1 MPDTIYALSSGPL
14 PSGVAVLRISGFA
27 ARTVLARMVGRALPA
42 RQAVHAG
49 IHHPETAELI
59 DRGLVLWFPGP
70 ASFTGEDCLE
80 LQLHGSRAV
89 VAAALRALSLIE
101 GLRPAESGEFT
112 RRAFANG
119 KMDLTEVEG
128 LSDLIVAETES
139 QRRQALAQAG
149 GALRKRAEG
158 WRGEILDMSASLV
171 AALDFA
177 DEGDVPDDVA
187 SGLRSRA
194 ARLAS
199 ELALLLEDS
208 HRGEVIRDGAT
219 VVLAGA
225 PNAGKSS
232 LLNYLARRD
241 AAIVSPIPG
250 TTRDFVEVT
259 VDMEGMPVVFV
270 DTAGLR
276 VSDDPVEQIGIERS
290 RARARQADL
299 VIWLSEDDSAPPSD
313 LSDSIRVRSKSDR
326 SSGDESRLSISSVT
340 GDGLQDLLALV
351 ASRLGH
357 LPSREPALV
366 TQARQRDCLSKCRQA
381 LERLAAK
388 NAALELAAEE
398 LRLAG
403 SALDSLVGRIDIEDV
418 LGAIF
423 SRFCI
428 GK

>member
-14 PSGVAVLRISGFA
+14 PSGVAVLRISGFGA
-27 ARTVLARMVGRALPA
+27 GTVLKRMVRREVSA
-42 RQAVHAG
+42 RFAVHAG
-49 IHHPETAELI
+49 IHHPKTEELI

-70 ASFTGEDCLE
+70 TSFTGEDCLE
-80 LQLHGSRAV
+80 FQLHGSRAV
-89 VAAALRALSLIE
+89 VAAVLRSLSLIE
-101 GLRPAESGEFT
+101 GLRPAEPGEFT
-112 RRAFANG
+112 RRAFLNG

-128 LSDLIVAETES
+128 LSDLIVAQTEG

-149 GALRKRAEG
+149 GALRKRAEV
-158 WRGEILDMSASLV
+158 WRDEILNMSASLV

-187 SGLRSRA
+187 SGLRGRA
-194 ARLAS
+194 GDLAS
-199 ELALLLEDS
+199 GLRALLDDS
-208 HRGEVIRDGAT
+208 RRGELIRDGAT
-219 VVLAGA
+219 VVLTGA

-232 LLNYLARRD
+232 LINHLAGRD

-259 VDMEGMPVVFV
+259 VDMDGMPVVLI

-276 VSDDPVEQIGIERS
+276 ESEDPVERIGIERS
-290 RARARQADL
+290 RARARHADL
-299 VIWLSEDDSAPPSD
+299 VVWLSDDETEPPVE
-313 LSDSIRVRSKSDR
+313 LEDSIRVRSKSDQR
-326 SSGDESRLSISSVT
+326 GVGGSGLLVSSLTGQGVPELLSLIRE
-340 GDGLQDLLALV
+340 
-351 ASRLGH
+351 RLGH
-357 LPSREPALV
+357 LPNREPALV
-366 TQARQRDCLSKCRQA
+366 TQARQRDCLSRCLLA
-381 LERLAAK
+381 LERLSSQ
-388 NAALELAAEE
+388 NLQLELAADD

-403 SALDSLVGRIDIEDV
+403 AALDSLVGRIDIEEV

>member
-14 PSGVAVLRISGFA
+14 PSGLAVLRISGFDA
-27 ARTVLARMVGRALPA
+27 GTVLKKMVRREVSP
-42 RQAVHAG
+42 RHAVHAG
-49 IHHPETAELI
+49 IHHPETGELI

-80 LQLHGSRAV
+80 FQLHGSRAV
-89 VAAALRALSLIE
+89 VAAVFRSLSLIE
-101 GLRPAESGEFT
+101 WLRPAEPGEFT
-112 RRAFANG
+112 RRAFLNG

-149 GALRKRAEG
+149 GALRNRAEG
-158 WRGEILDMSASLV
+158 WRAEILDMSASLV

-177 DEGDVPDDVA
+177 DEGDVPEDVA
-187 SGLRSRA
+187 SGLRGRA
-194 ARLAS
+194 GQLAAD
-199 ELALLLEDS
+199 LRGLLEDS
-208 HRGEVIRDGAT
+208 HRGELIRDGAT

-225 PNAGKSS
+225 PNSGKSS
-232 LLNYLARRD
+232 LLNHLARRD

-250 TTRDFVEVT
+250 TTRDFVEAT
-259 VDMEGMPVVFV
+259 VDMGGMPVVFV

-276 VSDDPVEQIGIERS
+276 ESDDPVERIGIERS
-290 RARARQADL
+290 QNRASHADL
-299 VIWLSEDDSAPPSD
+299 VIWLSEEGTEPPPD
-313 LSDSIRVRSKSDR
+313 LPDSIRVRSKSDQVGSDGSGLAV
-326 SSGDESRLSISSVT
+326 SSLTGHGVPELLSLI
-340 GDGLQDLLALV
+340 GE
-351 ASRLGH
+351 RLGH

-366 TQARQRDCLSKCRQA
+366 TQARQRDCLSRCLQA
-381 LERLAAK
+381 LERLSSQAMQ
-388 NAALELAAEE
+388 LELAAED
-398 LRLAG
+398 LRMAG
-403 SALDSLVGRIDIEDV
+403 AALDSLVGRIDIEEV